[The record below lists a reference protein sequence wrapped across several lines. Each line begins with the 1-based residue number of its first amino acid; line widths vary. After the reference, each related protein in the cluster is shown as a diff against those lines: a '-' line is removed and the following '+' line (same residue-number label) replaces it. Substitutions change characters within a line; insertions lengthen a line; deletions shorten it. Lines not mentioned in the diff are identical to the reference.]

1 MPVVEVHLSNLF
13 ARSEEYRS
21 RSVTA
26 PAALGFI
33 CGFGSRSYILA
44 MEYLNAVYE

>member
-1 MPVVEVHLSNLF
+1 MAEGEIIGAHGS
-13 ARSEEYRS
+13 
-21 RSVTA
+21 TA
-26 PAALGFI
+26 TGRKPRAAALGFI